1 MAGLFAAVQFTAR
14 GGRVE
19 RLLDWCVAQGVPV
32 QRICPNA
39 EGFTAWLP
47 ARYYRRL
54 HCPARRYGV
63 QIRVNRK
70 RGLWFFL
77 ARWRARWGLLAGPLA
92 FLLVLHL
99 AGGIIWSVQYLSLIH
114 I

>member
-47 ARYYRRL
+47 ARY
-54 HCPARRYGV
+54 
-63 QIRVNRK
+63 
-70 RGLWFFL
+70 
-77 ARWRARWGLLAGPLA
+77 
-92 FLLVLHL
+92 
-99 AGGIIWSVQYLSLIH
+99 
-114 I
+114 

>member
-39 EGFTAWLP
+39 EEIGRASC
-47 ARYYRRL
+47 RE
-54 HCPARRYGV
+54 
-63 QIRVNRK
+63 RV
-70 RGLWFFL
+70 
-77 ARWRARWGLLAGPLA
+77 
-92 FLLVLHL
+92 
-99 AGGIIWSVQYLSLIH
+99 
-114 I
+114 